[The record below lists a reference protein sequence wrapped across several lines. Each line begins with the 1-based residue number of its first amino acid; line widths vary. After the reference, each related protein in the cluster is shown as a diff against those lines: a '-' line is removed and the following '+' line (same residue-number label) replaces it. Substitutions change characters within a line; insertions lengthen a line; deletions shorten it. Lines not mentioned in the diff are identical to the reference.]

1 VAIGRHGQKLLA
13 LLLSCHGPFGVVA
26 ACGVPFNLITIPP
39 ARAMPMVG
47 AVFFFFGLGRQ
58 VACSPKL
65 EWFFNPLSVGSRL
78 RAEAGALNQSKQH
91 HTLPAE

>member
-1 VAIGRHGQKLLA
+1 
-13 LLLSCHGPFGVVA
+13 
-26 ACGVPFNLITIPP
+26 
-39 ARAMPMVG
+39 MPMVG

-58 VACSPKL
+58 VAYSPKL